1 LLAAQ
6 GIPVF
11 CPDLAQK
18 WLTFFV
24 VLCFVLVTIV
34 LNGKPQRSQLLAG
47 TAVLNLTGNGIE
59 PMLQAAV
66 EDNSSA
72 TARWNNGKMPLPV
85 NCKNAPPSNSYN
97 TCGMQLNTTTLS
109 TTNNILIPSFRS

>member
-6 GIPVF
+6 AIPAF

-47 TAVLNLTGNGIE
+47 GAVLNLAGNGIE

-66 EDNSSA
+66 TDELSA
-72 TARWNNGKMPLPV
+72 FVDAMDKDDICPAFDAHDRVFGN
-85 NCKNAPPSNSYN
+85 
-97 TCGMQLNTTTLS
+97 
-109 TTNNILIPSFRS
+109 FE